1 MHEFPFQLNLSIQE
15 ETMEKPIDYYW
26 RTRLENLKT
35 ALEGNNF
42 EVFLAEDATAAK
54 SIVLE
59 RILPQTG
66 ARSIAWGGS
75 MTFTATGL
83 YDALKESSG
92 LQVLDTFDRNI
103 SPEENLERRRQAL
116 LVDLFITGSN
126 AVTESGQLVNLD
138 MIGNRVAAITFG
150 PRHVI
155 VLVGRNKVVVDLES
169 AMFRVKNYAAP
180 TNAMRLDK
188 NTPCAKTSF
197 CEECKSPDRICNA
210 WTITE
215 KSLPKGR
222 VKVVLINEHLGL

>member
-1 MHEFPFQLNLSIQE
+1 
-15 ETMEKPIDYYW
+15 MEKPIEHYW
-26 RTRLENLKT
+26 RTRLEKLKA
-35 ALEGNNF
+35 ALEDNNF
-42 EVFLAEDATAAK
+42 EVFLAENAAAAK

-59 RILPQTG
+59 QILPQTG
-66 ARSIAWGGS
+66 AKSIAWGGS

-83 YDALKESSG
+83 YDALKNSPDLE
-92 LQVLDTFDRNI
+92 VLDTFDRNI

-155 VLVGRNKVVVDLES
+155 VLVGRNKIVTDLED
-169 AMFRVKNYAAP
+169 AMFRIKNYAAP

-197 CEECKSPDRICNA
+197 CEDCKSPDRICNS
-210 WTITE
+210 WTMTE
-215 KSLPKGR
+215 KSFPKGR
-222 VKVVLINEHLGL
+222 VKVVLINEDLGL

>member
-1 MHEFPFQLNLSIQE
+1 
-15 ETMEKPIDYYW
+15 MEKPIEHYW
-26 RTRLENLKT
+26 RTRLEKLKA
-35 ALEGNNF
+35 ALEDNNF
-42 EVFLAEDATAAK
+42 EVFLAENAAAAK

-59 RILPQTG
+59 QILPQTG
-66 ARSIAWGGS
+66 AKSIAWGGS

-83 YDALKESSG
+83 YDALKNSPDLE
-92 LQVLDTFDRNI
+92 VLDTFDRNI

-155 VLVGRNKVVVDLES
+155 VLVGRNKIVTDLED
-169 AMFRVKNYAAP
+169 AMFRIKNYAAP

-197 CEECKSPDRICNA
+197 CEECKSPDRICNV
-210 WTITE
+210 WTMTE
-215 KSLPKGR
+215 KSFPKGR
-222 VKVVLINEHLGL
+222 VKVVLINEDLGL

>member
-1 MHEFPFQLNLSIQE
+1 
-15 ETMEKPIDYYW
+15 MEKPIEHYW
-26 RTRLENLKT
+26 RTRLEKLKA
-35 ALEGNNF
+35 ALEDNNF
-42 EVFLAEDATAAK
+42 EVFLAENAAAAK

-59 RILPQTG
+59 QILPQTG
-66 ARSIAWGGS
+66 AKSIAWGGS

-83 YDALKESSG
+83 YDALKNSPDLE
-92 LQVLDTFDRNI
+92 VLDTFDRNI

-155 VLVGRNKVVVDLES
+155 VLVGRNKIVTDLED
-169 AMFRVKNYAAP
+169 AMFRIKNYAAP

-197 CEECKSPDRICNA
+197 CEECKSPDRICNS
-210 WTITE
+210 WTMTE
-215 KSLPKGR
+215 KSFPKGR
-222 VKVVLINEHLGL
+222 VKVVLINEDLGL

>member
-1 MHEFPFQLNLSIQE
+1 
-15 ETMEKPIDYYW
+15 MEKPIEHYW
-26 RTRLENLKT
+26 RTRLEKLKA
-35 ALEGNNF
+35 ALEDNHF
-42 EVFLAEDATAAK
+42 EVFLAENAAAAK

-59 RILPQTG
+59 QILPQTG
-66 ARSIAWGGS
+66 AKSIAWGGS

-83 YDALKESSG
+83 YDALKNSPDLE
-92 LQVLDTFDRNI
+92 VLDTFDRNI

-155 VLVGRNKVVVDLES
+155 VLVGRNKIVTDLED
-169 AMFRVKNYAAP
+169 AMFRIKNYAAP

-197 CEECKSPDRICNA
+197 CEDCKSPDRICNS
-210 WTITE
+210 WTMTE
-215 KSLPKGR
+215 KSFPKGR
-222 VKVVLINEHLGL
+222 VKVVLINEDLGL